1 MVTASPVFNTVASAF
16 GWGLIRSRAA
26 FAGNSDF
33 VGRTVSATKGKHEK
47 IVNGADWLRVL
58 R

>member
-16 GWGLIRSRAA
+16 GWGLIRTSSA
-26 FAGNSDF
+26 FAGNSYF
-33 VGRTVSATKGKHEK
+33 VGMTVSATKGKHEK
-47 IVNGADWLRVL
+47 IVNGADWLSVL